1 VITVKKILLAID
13 GSDHSKRAISV
24 GAEMAQALSAEILVF
39 HQREHKV
46 APRLSVDVEDPK
58 DASALVD
65 TAVEEIRGA
74 GVASV
79 EGRVDVG
86 ILGREAN
93 AILDVAKQQGAEMIV
108 MGTRGLSELSG
119 LLLGSVTN
127 KVIHLADCPVLT
139 VR

>member
-1 VITVKKILLAID
+1 MKKILLAID
-13 GSDHSKRAISV
+13 GSEHSKRAIPV
-24 GAEMAQALSAEILVF
+24 GAEMAKALSAEILVF
-39 HQREHKV
+39 HQREHEA

-65 TAVEEIRGA
+65 SAVEEIRGA

-93 AILDVAKQQGAEMIV
+93 AILDVAEQQGAELIV

-119 LLLGSVTN
+119 LLLGSVAN